1 MDLECFVNAMSKDEL
16 LKLLEPAIEQ
26 LGFELADLELK
37 TGGRDGLLRIFIDKA
52 EGIGIEDCEAVSRQ
66 VSAILDVED
75 PLPGQYALEVSSP
88 GLDRTLTKPDHFR
101 RFMGQDVKVKLR
113 FPLAGRRNF
122 RGALAAADEDK
133 IEVEVD
139 GELHSLPLAT
149 IESARLVPTD

>member
-1 MDLECFVNAMSKDEL
+1 MSKDEL
-16 LKLLEPAIEQ
+16 LKLLEPSVEQ

-37 TGGRDGLLRIFIDKA
+37 AGGRDGLLRIFIDKA

-75 PLPGQYALEVSSP
+75 PLPGNYTLEVSSP

-122 RGALAAADEDK
+122 RGALAAADEDR

-149 IESARLVPTD
+149 IESARLVPTV